1 MVDAVRISDL
11 YPIDEGDLTLLDEI
25 VINDIDP
32 NDTERENIETKRTTV
47 ASLIDFITSQ
57 DLVFTGDITINGS
70 VKPEPGEELDIIVN
84 DLTVKGDLVLE
95 PTVNIFGLYLNRHLS
110 DVNVAYDN
118 VETNDSLFWDEEIY
132 DKQGNKGTW
141 VTRPGVVDAPKDGK
155 EYVRKNG
162 EWVPVI
168 ADEPPCDDGYYVRR
182 CANGVYYWE
191 DISDVLFPYS
201 RVTQEN
207 EGLIFTE
214 YGRVIVTEESFQT
227 EGTPGP
233 QGPEGPQGPQGETGP
248 EGPPGPE
255 IETYSINFAPSP

>member
-11 YPIDEGDLTLLDEI
+11 YPIDDGDLTLLDEI

-57 DLVFTGDITINGS
+57 DLVFTGNITINGS

-110 DVNVAYDN
+110 DVNVAYDSIK
-118 VETNDSLFWDEEIY
+118 TDHSLFWDDQVS
-132 DKQGNKGTW
+132 DKQGNQGSW
-141 VTRPGVVDAPKDGK
+141 VSKPGVVDAPMDGN

-162 EWVPVI
+162 EWVSVV
-168 ADEPPCDDGYYVRR
+168 ADEPPCDGGYYVRR
-182 CANGVYYWE
+182 CVNGVYYWE
-191 DISDVLFPYS
+191 DISDILFPYS
-201 RVTQEN
+201 RITQED
-207 EGLIFTE
+207 EGLIYTE
-214 YGRVIVTEESFQT
+214 IGKVIVTEESFQT

-233 QGPEGPQGPQGETGP
+233 QGPQGPQGETGP

-255 IETYSINFAPSP
+255 IETYSINFDPSP